1 MSLDPIK
8 KFGDWFEQA
17 RSSNL
22 STPEAMCLAT
32 SDEDG
37 IPDARMVLLKEASA
51 QGFVFFTNYQSPKAD
66 QLTHNPRATCV
77 FYWEP
82 LYRQVRISGSV
93 AKVSKEESDEY
104 FATRPR
110 GSQIGAWAS
119 HQSAP
124 ILDRAELEAA
134 CARLEEQYESKD
146 IPRPPHWGGYRIIPE
161 RIEFWQGRD
170 NRLHDRELYER
181 QKGEWVVCRLA
192 P

>member
-82 LYRQVRISGSV
+82 LYRQIRIFGSV
-93 AKVSKEESDEY
+93 SKVSEQESDEY
-104 FATRPR
+104 FSTRPR

-124 ILDRAELEAA
+124 ILDRAELESAYA
-134 CARLEEQYESKD
+134 SIEKQYQSKD
-146 IPRPPHWGGYRIIPE
+146 IPRPPHWGGYRLRHE
-161 RIEFWQGRD
+161 RIEFWLGRE
-170 NRLHDRELYER
+170 NRLHDRELYVL
-181 QKGEWVVCRLA
+181 KNGVWDVTKLS